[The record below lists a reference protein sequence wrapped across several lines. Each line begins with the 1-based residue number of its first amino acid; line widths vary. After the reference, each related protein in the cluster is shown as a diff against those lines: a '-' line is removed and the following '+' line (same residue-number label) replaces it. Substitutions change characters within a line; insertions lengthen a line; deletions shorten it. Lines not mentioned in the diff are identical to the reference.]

1 MAKTGIRDVTSLLA
15 DLTAGRPGAAS
26 QLAVAVYP
34 ELRRLA
40 RNYLRR
46 ERIGHTLQPT
56 ALVNEAFIRLF
67 GSNAINWQNRPQFFA
82 IAANQMRRI
91 LIDYAR
97 QAQAGKRGGK
107 NVKVTLTEAS
117 NIAESRDEDVLVVH
131 EALERLEA
139 LNPRAGRIVELRYF
153 GGLGEEETAQV
164 LEISPATA
172 RRDWRFARA
181 WLFAQLTPGAASN
194 ISPKTRPN

>member
-1 MAKTGIRDVTSLLA
+1 MTSLLA
-15 DLTAGRPGAAS
+15 DLRAGRPGAAS
-26 QLAVAVYP
+26 QLADAVYP

-40 RNYLRR
+40 RRYLRG

-67 GSNAINWQNRPQFFA
+67 GSSAIKWQNRPQFFA
-82 IAANQMRRI
+82 IASNQMRRI

-107 NVKVTLTEAS
+107 NVKVALSEAS
-117 NIAESRDEDVLVVH
+117 NIAESRDEDLLAVH
-131 EALERLEA
+131 EALEKLEA

-153 GGLGEEETAQV
+153 GGLGEEETAEV

-181 WLFAQLTPGAASN
+181 WLFTQLS
-194 ISPKTRPN
+194 R